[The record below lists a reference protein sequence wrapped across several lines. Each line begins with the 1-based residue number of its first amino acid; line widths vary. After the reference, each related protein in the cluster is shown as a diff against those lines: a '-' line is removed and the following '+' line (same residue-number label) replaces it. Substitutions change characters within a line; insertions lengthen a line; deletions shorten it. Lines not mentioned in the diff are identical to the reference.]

1 MHAAL
6 ALASLSALATL
17 AVAQTG
23 SPLGYGRFSCSTT
36 DPSTG
41 AIVPDQSLCSNLQYR
56 LTPEELALLQG
67 SQGAG
72 PLPVNAQC
80 VRFQGDG
87 YFCGITSAACTSDA
101 NCDNGRCSGSAAAPG
116 TCQGGFEQTCGGNDA
131 NCSGF
136 LYCTD
141 EVGGLLPGDTCG
153 GPGAYCQDLAA
164 GNLDGSDQEN
174 YEVFNSFCQSGYC
187 AFQPGYCAEH
197 VTTVGGDCSFDPQFA
212 CTTDEVTGGQ
222 LVPVFIGDPSLN
234 QCECQLN
241 TASPVRAR
249 TRRSSFHK
257 RSLCPASHTACSVEG
272 GSGFECIDI
281 SNNIEQCGACAN
293 DGGVDCTAIAGAE
306 AVGCL
311 AGVCEVWSCQAGLTF
326 DADKGACVASLVV

>member
-1 MHAAL
+1 M
-6 ALASLSALATL
+6 
-17 AVAQTG
+17 
-23 SPLGYGRFSCSTT
+23 
-36 DPSTG
+36 
-41 AIVPDQSLCSNLQYR
+41 
-56 LTPEELALLQG
+56 
-67 SQGAG
+67 
-72 PLPVNAQC
+72 
-80 VRFQGDG
+80 
-87 YFCGITSAACTSDA
+87 
-101 NCDNGRCSGSAAAPG
+101 
-116 TCQGGFEQTCGGNDA
+116 
-131 NCSGF
+131 
-136 LYCTD
+136 
-141 EVGGLLPGDTCG
+141 
-153 GPGAYCQDLAA
+153 
-164 GNLDGSDQEN
+164 
-174 YEVFNSFCQSGYC
+174 
-187 AFQPGYCAEH
+187 
-197 VTTVGGDCSFDPQFA
+197 TTVGGDCSFDPQFA

-249 TRRSSFHK
+249 TRRSNFHK

-281 SNNIEQCGACAN
+281 SVRRPSSLARSARFLTRSSRVQNNIEQCGACAN